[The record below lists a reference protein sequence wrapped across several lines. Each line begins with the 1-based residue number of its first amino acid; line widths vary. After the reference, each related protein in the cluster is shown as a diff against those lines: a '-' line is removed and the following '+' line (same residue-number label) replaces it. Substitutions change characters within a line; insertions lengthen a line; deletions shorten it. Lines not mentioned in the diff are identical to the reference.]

1 MLKTILNELFYVLTG
16 ALLVFV
22 FLEII
27 RPGIVLAY
35 INLNIVLLFWLVVGI
50 IAVVKGQSYKF

>member
-1 MLKTILNELFYVLTG
+1 MLKTIFNELFYVLTG
-16 ALLVFV
+16 ALLIFV

-35 INLNIVLLFWLVVGI
+35 INLNIVLLFWLVIGI
-50 IAVVKGQSYKF
+50 IAVAKG